1 MNKFEFRL
9 IGGVTAIIG
18 GVTAMAIGFML
29 YGPVQKMEPRLVY
42 LIGILGSILLIGLI
56 TTYGA
61 LRDAGLLG
69 VTEEYREDYE
79 EETDTEKEPQT
90 YEQYVVE
97 RLRIERVMRYGWL
110 GRII

>member
-69 VTEEYREDYE
+69 VTEEYK
-79 EETDTEKEPQT
+79 TDTEKEPQT

-97 RLRIERVMRYGWL
+97 RLRIERVMR
-110 GRII
+110 